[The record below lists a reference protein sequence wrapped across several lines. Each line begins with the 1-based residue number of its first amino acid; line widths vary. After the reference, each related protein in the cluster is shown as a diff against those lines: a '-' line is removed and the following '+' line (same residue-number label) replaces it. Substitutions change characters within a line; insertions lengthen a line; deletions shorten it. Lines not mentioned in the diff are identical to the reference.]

1 MKPKS
6 HFFEKIKKTDKPLA
20 TFIQKKKE
28 EMKSEMKKEKVQCRE
43 TDS

>member
-20 TFIQKKKE
+20 TFIQKKK
-28 EMKSEMKKEKVQCRE
+28 KKK
-43 TDS
+43 